1 MDEALERLGVLERK
15 VRETLGELEET
26 RRGRGALDKEIQAL
40 QAELRSRE
48 QEYVAL
54 LAERERDVAEVTR
67 LRAER
72 EEVRGRVEGLLAEIA
87 RLEVT
92 MQGVGS

>member
-15 VRETLGELEET
+15 VRETLVELEET
-26 RRGRGALDKEIQAL
+26 RRGRGALEKEIQGL
-40 QAELRSRE
+40 RAELRSRE
-48 QEYVAL
+48 QEA
-54 LAERERDVAEVTR
+54 AEITR

-87 RLEVT
+87 RLEAT

>member
-15 VRETLGELEET
+15 VRETLVELEET
-26 RRGRGALDKEIQAL
+26 RRGRGALEKEIQGL
-40 QAELRSRE
+40 RAELRSRE
-48 QEYVAL
+48 QEAV
-54 LAERERDVAEVTR
+54 EITR

-87 RLEVT
+87 RLEAT

>member
-1 MDEALERLGVLERK
+1 MNEVLERLEALERR
-15 VRETLGELEET
+15 VRETLAELEET
-26 RRGRGALDKEIQAL
+26 RRGRGALEKEIQAL

-48 QEYVAL
+48 QEA
-54 LAERERDVAEVTR
+54 AEITR